1 MMRAHE
7 AMARLILIQ
16 KLMDYSGIPMRKG
29 KDSPTVVAK
38 KLLFLSG
45 YTVKATVT
53 GSNVAMW
60 HRIHGRAILG
70 LSPWLDSFISVSS

>member
-16 KLMDYSGIPMRKG
+16 TLMDYSGIPMRKG

-53 GSNVAMW
+53 GSNVPCGIGYMVEQSW
-60 HRIHGRAILG
+60 
-70 LSPWLDSFISVSS
+70 VSAPG